1 MEILSAQEF
10 LKYPAEEFMA
20 RIVAASAPILVK
32 GLLQTCMPEEDLVS
46 VVECLG
52 RVVALWRLVI
62 ALLNES
68 LDAWRVAGRLMNR

>member
-1 MEILSAQEF
+1 VEILSAQEF

-46 VVECLG
+46 VVEGLG
-52 RVVALWRLVI
+52 
-62 ALLNES
+62 
-68 LDAWRVAGRLMNR
+68 